1 MHGTLAS
8 LKKKQSA
15 FLASSSFELHAVL
28 TLWNMNFLVTC
39 HCFAS
44 ATKVLFVES
53 SIYDF
58 GSMLSSVW
66 KDGHFLSSC
75 EKNIERCLKDKWQMA
90 STSLDKNSSKPEKSH
105 IPPCVG
111 SNLPI
116 QKCKQQWWLS
126 RHHFH
131 TTCCSLYYIWAT
143 LRVVVILV
151 RWTRQALDVFS
162 GSTNPHLP
170 TNKIYAIPITT
181 LTFCNPL
188 RSLNSKNV
196 EISLHHAVI
205 LTKLTLV
212 VRPTIVNARNDP
224 GWICSWAAFTF
235 WREPPVG
242 SWTPQL

>member
-1 MHGTLAS
+1 MSYSGLPSLINSWHHHHFDCSRVTLRVFLSKTKQLRMHGTLAS

-15 FLASSSFELHAVL
+15 FLSSSSFELHAVL

-90 STSLDKNSSKPEKSH
+90 STSLMTKIPQKAGKSH
-105 IPPCVG
+105 IPPYVG

-131 TTCCSLYYIWAT
+131 
-143 LRVVVILV
+143 
-151 RWTRQALDVFS
+151 
-162 GSTNPHLP
+162 HLLF
-170 TNKIYAIPITT
+170 IVLHMSDSAS
-181 LTFCNPL
+181 
-188 RSLNSKNV
+188 RSNS
-196 EISLHHAVI
+196 
-205 LTKLTLV
+205 
-212 VRPTIVNARNDP
+212 R
-224 GWICSWAAFTF
+224 
-235 WREPPVG
+235 
-242 SWTPQL
+242 

>member
-1 MHGTLAS
+1 MFYSRLPSLINSWHHHHFDCSRVTLRVFLSKTKQLCMHGTLAS

-15 FLASSSFELHAVL
+15 FLSSISFELHAVL

-44 ATKVLFVES
+44 ATKLFVES

-90 STSLDKNSSKPEKSH
+90 STSLDKNSSKTWKITYPS
-105 IPPCVG
+105 VG

-131 TTCCSLYYIWAT
+131 
-143 LRVVVILV
+143 
-151 RWTRQALDVFS
+151 
-162 GSTNPHLP
+162 HLLF
-170 TNKIYAIPITT
+170 IVLHMSDSAS
-181 LTFCNPL
+181 
-188 RSLNSKNV
+188 RSNS
-196 EISLHHAVI
+196 
-205 LTKLTLV
+205 
-212 VRPTIVNARNDP
+212 R
-224 GWICSWAAFTF
+224 
-235 WREPPVG
+235 
-242 SWTPQL
+242 

>member
-1 MHGTLAS
+1 MRTSSLKELNYKVDGICIFRKTTSSQLFPVLCYYKGNLYEAFLVILYTVMSYSGLPSLINSWHHHHFDCSRVTLRVFFSKTKQLCMHGTLAS

-15 FLASSSFELHAVL
+15 FLSSFSFELHAVL

-105 IPPCVG
+105 IPP
-111 SNLPI
+111 
-116 QKCKQQWWLS
+116 
-126 RHHFH
+126 
-131 TTCCSLYYIWAT
+131 
-143 LRVVVILV
+143 
-151 RWTRQALDVFS
+151 
-162 GSTNPHLP
+162 
-170 TNKIYAIPITT
+170 
-181 LTFCNPL
+181 
-188 RSLNSKNV
+188 
-196 EISLHHAVI
+196 
-205 LTKLTLV
+205 
-212 VRPTIVNARNDP
+212 
-224 GWICSWAAFTF
+224 
-235 WREPPVG
+235 
-242 SWTPQL
+242 